1 MILKKEIFIEEDIW
15 YLVRY
20 DNIVFKANTYED
32 FLNIFYEGNYMDPM
46 EEKESFLIGLI
57 KMVSLINNFNLLVY
71 DDNNK
76 KIKKKIESNKKKF
89 ILYKRNINS
98 IIYILNKLDI
108 ARVFKV
114 IG

>member
-20 DNIVFKANTYED
+20 DNIVFKANTYEE
-32 FLNIFYEGNYMDPM
+32 FLNVFYEGNYKDPI
-46 EEKESFLIGLI
+46 EKKESFLIGLI
-57 KMVSLINNFNLLVY
+57 KMVSVINNFKLLIY
-71 DDNNK
+71 DDNYK
-76 KIKKKIESNKKKF
+76 KIKKETESTKKNF
-89 ILYKRNINS
+89 ILYKKNINS
-98 IIYILNKLDI
+98 IINILNKLNI

>member
-20 DNIVFKANTYED
+20 DNIVFKANTYEE
-32 FLNIFYEGNYMDPM
+32 FLNVFYEGNYMDPI
-46 EEKESFLIGLI
+46 EKKENFLIGLI
-57 KMVSLINNFNLLVY
+57 KMVAVINNFNILIY
-71 DDNNK
+71 NDNYK
-76 KIKKKIESNKKKF
+76 KIKKETENNKKNF
-89 ILYKRNINS
+89 ILYKKNINS
-98 IIYILNKLDI
+98 IINILNKLDI